1 MSVFCVL
8 FSDATHRFGLL
19 RVRSPLLTEY
29 LLVSTPPGTEMFY
42 FPGCAFLFL
51 KEELLSFTQS
61 GFPIRTSPDQ
71 RLLGTSPKLIAAKL
85 RPSSPFRVK
94 ASTICSLNF
103 LLGNLKTTFFFLI
116 PTSKKRNESLL
127 SFRQNIVGTKVIVLS
142 LTQRNNLYIL

>member
-1 MSVFCVL
+1 MRSTPVWAISFSLATTKEMSSLARHCFIFHQVL
-8 FSDATHRFGLL
+8 RCFTSLGILLHLNVGHDLL
-19 RVRSPLLTEY
+19 RSR
-29 LLVSTPPGTEMFY
+29 
-42 FPGCAFLFL
+42 
-51 KEELLSFTQS
+51 
-61 GFPIRTSPDQ
+61 GFPIQRSTDQ

-127 SFRQNIVGTKVIVLS
+127 SFRPNIVGTKVIVLS
-142 LTQRNNLYIL
+142 LTQRNNLYILICSR